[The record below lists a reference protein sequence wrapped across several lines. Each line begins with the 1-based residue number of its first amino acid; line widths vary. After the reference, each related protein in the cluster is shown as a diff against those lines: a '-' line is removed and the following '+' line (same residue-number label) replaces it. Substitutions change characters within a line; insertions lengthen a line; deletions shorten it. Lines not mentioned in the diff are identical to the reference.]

1 MGNIILK
8 DQLNEKAKIQ
18 IEKIKEIRKTV
29 NGEDSFFENKKDIYN
44 FQQIDITRSFFQ
56 SIFSGKTTLNTANP
70 DQINL
75 VVQFIKFK
83 KQAKSVLEQKKK
95 HTHTQKKKKHT
106 FKIYICFFRV
116 INTLKS
122 GIFPFVQIE
131 STECPSE

>member
-95 HTHTQKKKKHT
+95 NTHTHKKKNN
-106 FKIYICFFRV
+106 IL
-116 INTLKS
+116 LKFIFAFS
-122 GIFPFVQIE
+122 G
-131 STECPSE
+131 

>member
-1 MGNIILK
+1 MK
-8 DQLNEKAKIQ
+8 DQLYEKAKIQ

-29 NGEDSFFENKKDIYN
+29 NEEDSFFENKKDIYN

-56 SIFSGKTTLNTANP
+56 IIFSGKSTWNTANP
-70 DQINL
+70 DQSNL
-75 VVQFIKFK
+75 VVQLIKFK

-95 HTHTQKKKKHT
+95 KYTHKNHT

-131 STECPSE
+131 STEYLSE